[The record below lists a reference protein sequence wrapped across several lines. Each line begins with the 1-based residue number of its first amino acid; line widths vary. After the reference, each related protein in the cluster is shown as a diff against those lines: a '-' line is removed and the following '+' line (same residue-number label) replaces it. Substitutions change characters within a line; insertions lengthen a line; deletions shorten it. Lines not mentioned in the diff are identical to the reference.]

1 MSQNLLDR
9 YQQSMTNMF
18 GTPAR
23 ALVKGEGVYVWDA
36 DGKRYTDFL
45 AGIAVNALGH
55 SHPALVQALTEQ
67 AQTLGHISNLF
78 TSLPQVALAERITQL
93 AGATDGACF
102 FANSGTEANEAA
114 FKLARRYGH
123 STGGQRHRIIALEN
137 AFHGRTMGALAL
149 TWKHQYREP
158 FEPLPGGVTFV
169 PAGDFAA
176 LDAELDETVAAVI
189 IEPVQGEAGVHNFP
203 AGYLEQ
209 VRRACT
215 ARGAL
220 LIFDE
225 IQSGIGRTGT
235 WFGFQNSK
243 LTGSDQPVAPDAMT
257 LAKGLGGGMPIG
269 ALVTFGQDV
278 SNLFTAGQHG
288 TTFGGNPL
296 ATATALAVLDTI
308 ESEHV
313 LENVRDVG
321 DYLAAKLRTISMV
334 KSVRAYGL
342 WLGIELD
349 TETLTQQG
357 QTLPDGGLA
366 PKVVAKAL
374 DYGYIINATGESTLR
389 LAPPLIVTQEQV
401 DPLLA
406 DLPNIIA
413 ATVAEANELA
423 RG

>member
-9 YQQSMTNMF
+9 YQRTMTSMF

-23 ALVKGEGVYVWDA
+23 ALVKGDGVYVWDA
-36 DGKRYTDFL
+36 DGKQYTDFL

-55 SHPALVQALTEQ
+55 AHPALVEALTEQ

-78 TSLPQVALAERITQL
+78 TSLPQVALAERLTAL
-93 AGATDGACF
+93 AGADEGACF

-123 STGGQRHRIIALEN
+123 STGGTRRKIIALEN

-149 TWKHQYREP
+149 TWKPQYREP

-176 LDAELDETVAAVI
+176 LHAELDDTVAAVV
-189 IEPVQGEAGVHNFP
+189 IEPVQGEAGVRNFP
-203 AGYLEQ
+203 AGYLAQ
-209 VRRACT
+209 VRQACDDH
-215 ARGAL
+215 GAL

-235 WFGFQNSK
+235 WFGFQNAE
-243 LTGSDQPVAPDAMT
+243 LTGTEEPVVPDAMT

-269 ALVTFGQDV
+269 AMVTFGRDV
-278 SNLFTAGQHG
+278 SDLFTAGQHG

-308 ESEHV
+308 EAERI
-313 LENVRDVG
+313 LDNVREVG
-321 DYLAAKLRTISMV
+321 SYLAQQLRVLPGV
-334 KSVRAYGL
+334 KAVRAYGL
-342 WLGIELD
+342 WQGIELD
-349 TETLTQQG
+349 TETLLAQG
-357 QTLPDGGLA
+357 QKLPEGGLA

-374 DYGYIINATGESTLR
+374 EYGYIINATGESTLR
-389 LAPPLIVTQEQV
+389 LAPPLIITREQV
-401 DPLLA
+401 EPLLS
-406 DLPNIIA
+406 DLPDILA
-413 ATVAEANELA
+413 ETVAEAK
-423 RG
+423 

>member
-1 MSQNLLDR
+1 LSQNLLDR
-9 YQQSMTNMF
+9 YQRTMTSMF

-23 ALVKGEGVYVWDA
+23 ALVKGDGVYVWDA
-36 DGKRYTDFL
+36 DGKQYTDFL

-55 SHPALVQALTEQ
+55 AHPALVEALTEQ

-78 TSLPQVALAERITQL
+78 TSLPQVALAERLTAL
-93 AGATDGACF
+93 AGADEGACF

-123 STGGQRHRIIALEN
+123 STGGTRGKIIALEN

-149 TWKHQYREP
+149 TWKPQYREP

-176 LDAELDETVAAVI
+176 LQAELDDTVAAVV
-189 IEPVQGEAGVHNFP
+189 IEPVQGEAGVRNFP
-203 AGYLEQ
+203 TGYLAQ
-209 VRRACT
+209 VRQACDDH
-215 ARGAL
+215 GAL

-235 WFGFQNSK
+235 WFGFQNAE
-243 LTGSDQPVAPDAMT
+243 LTGTEEPVVPDAMT

-269 ALVTFGQDV
+269 AMVTFGRDV
-278 SNLFTAGQHG
+278 SDLFTAGQHG

-308 ESEHV
+308 ESERI
-313 LENVRDVG
+313 LDNVREVG
-321 DYLAAKLRTISMV
+321 SYLAQQLRVLPGV
-334 KSVRAYGL
+334 KAVRAYGL
-342 WLGIELD
+342 WQGIELD
-349 TETLTQQG
+349 TETLLAQG
-357 QTLPDGGLA
+357 QKLPEGGLA

-374 DYGYIINATGESTLR
+374 EYGYIINATGESTLR
-389 LAPPLIVTQEQV
+389 LAPPLIITQKQV
-401 DPLLA
+401 EPLLS
-406 DLPNIIA
+406 DLPDILA
-413 ATVAEANELA
+413 ETVAEAN
-423 RG
+423 

>member
-1 MSQNLLDR
+1 MSQNVLDR
-9 YQQSMTNMF
+9 YQRTMTNMF

-23 ALVKGEGVYVWDA
+23 ALVKGDGVYVWDA
-36 DGKRYTDFL
+36 DGKQYTDFL

-55 SHPALVQALTEQ
+55 AHPALVEALTEQ

-78 TSLPQVALAERITQL
+78 TSLPQVALAERLTAL
-93 AGATDGACF
+93 AGADEGACF

-123 STGGQRHRIIALEN
+123 STGGTRRKIIALEN

-176 LDAELDETVAAVI
+176 LQAELDDTVAAVV
-189 IEPVQGEAGVHNFP
+189 IEPVQGEAGVRNFP
-203 AGYLEQ
+203 AGYLAQ
-209 VRRACT
+209 VRQACDDH
-215 ARGAL
+215 GAL

-235 WFGFQNSK
+235 WFGFQNAE
-243 LTGSDQPVAPDAMT
+243 LTGTEEPVVPDAMT

-269 ALVTFGQDV
+269 AMVTFGRDV
-278 SNLFTAGQHG
+278 SDLFTAGQHG

-308 ESEHV
+308 ESERI
-313 LENVRDVG
+313 LDNVREVG
-321 DYLAAKLRTISMV
+321 TYLAQQLRALSGV
-334 KSVRAYGL
+334 KAVRAYGL
-342 WLGIELD
+342 WQGIELD
-349 TETLTQQG
+349 TETLLAQG
-357 QTLPDGGLA
+357 QKLPEGGLA

-389 LAPPLIVTQEQV
+389 LAPPLIITKEQV
-401 DPLLA
+401 EPLLS
-406 DLPNIIA
+406 DLPDILA
-413 ATVAEANELA
+413 ETVAEAN
-423 RG
+423 